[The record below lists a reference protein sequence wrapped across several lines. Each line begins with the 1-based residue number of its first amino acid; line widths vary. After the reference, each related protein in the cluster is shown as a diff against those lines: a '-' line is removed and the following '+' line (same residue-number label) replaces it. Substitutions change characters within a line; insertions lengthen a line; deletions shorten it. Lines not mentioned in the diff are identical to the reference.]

1 MNCNMLTNE
10 QLLEKAVLSFETL
23 EYRDETLDR
32 LRAERDALLAEADL
46 RINAETS
53 HRKETEAEHQEVMQ
67 ELARRMIAA
76 FMTGL
81 PSSEMAT
88 QPVVTSSPISA
99 SCSPCSPLEMAPMGY
114 TFTTPSRRARSWM
127 NSVTDWLS
135 LTGLVLAMQ
144 QMLVKPP
151 RAAARVP
158 VAMVSMSSRPG
169 SRR

>member
-67 ELARRMIAA
+67 ELARRMIAHQVKTIRDWRGTFRLEEVA
-76 FMTGL
+76 DGVTPMAQFVQSDGGQISWVDWIAMDSAPETPNPATVL
-81 PSSEMAT
+81 P
-88 QPVVTSSPISA
+88 
-99 SCSPCSPLEMAPMGY
+99 L
-114 TFTTPSRRARSWM
+114 
-127 NSVTDWLS
+127 NN
-135 LTGLVLAMQ
+135 
-144 QMLVKPP
+144 
-151 RAAARVP
+151 
-158 VAMVSMSSRPG
+158 VA
-169 SRR
+169 